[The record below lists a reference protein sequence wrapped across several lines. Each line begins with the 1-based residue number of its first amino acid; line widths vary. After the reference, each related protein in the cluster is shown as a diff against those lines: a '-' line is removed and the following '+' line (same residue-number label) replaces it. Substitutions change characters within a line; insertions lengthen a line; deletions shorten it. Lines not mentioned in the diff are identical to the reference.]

1 MFGVNNEILEY
12 SKLFLS
18 FKDINK
24 LRRFENAFKHWKI
37 LYEKCDNGTLKKSDC
52 WLLVPDVLSN
62 TDLRLFDKRQHKI
75 RKNIKKYAS
84 NKIEYIGGKAREII
98 NGKSYKYIR

>member
-1 MFGVNNEILEY
+1 MFAVDDEILEY

-18 FKDINK
+18 LKDINK
-24 LRRFENAFKHWKI
+24 LKRFENAFNYWKL

-52 WLLVPDVLSN
+52 WLLVPEVLSN
-62 TDLRLFDKRQHKI
+62 TDLSLFDKRQHKI
-75 RKNIKKYAS
+75 RKNIKRYAS
-84 NKIEYIGGKAREII
+84 NKIDYIGGKAREII